1 MKTVRFSQHA
11 LEKFETLE
19 RHGFKI
25 TEEAIIATVQSP
37 DKVELDK
44 NPPIAQRRISENTV
58 LRVVYTEDE
67 DSYFIV
73 TFYPGERKRYED

>member
-1 MKTVRFSQHA
+1 MKTVYFSQHA

-19 RHGFKI
+19 RHGFRV
-25 TEEAIIATVQSP
+25 TEAAIIETVRAP
-37 DKVELDK
+37 DKVERDK
-44 NPPIAQRRISENTV
+44 NPPIAQRRMSENTV

-73 TFYPGERKRYED
+73 TFYPGVRKRHED